1 MKGKSE
7 IKKELLK
14 MLRDEMMG
22 EHEDE
27 MREGR
32 DEMYKGMG
40 REPKMKAVI
49 SSDTKEG
56 LIEGAKKLPE
66 ALTEAEKY
74 MKARFGDKKDKK
86 ED

>member
-1 MKGKSE
+1 MKGKME

-22 EHEDE
+22 EHEEE

-32 DEMYKGMG
+32 DEMYKSMG
-40 REPKMKAVI
+40 HEPKMKAVI
-49 SSDTKEG
+49 AADSKEG

-74 MKARFGDKKDKK
+74 MKERFGKDKKDK
-86 ED
+86 